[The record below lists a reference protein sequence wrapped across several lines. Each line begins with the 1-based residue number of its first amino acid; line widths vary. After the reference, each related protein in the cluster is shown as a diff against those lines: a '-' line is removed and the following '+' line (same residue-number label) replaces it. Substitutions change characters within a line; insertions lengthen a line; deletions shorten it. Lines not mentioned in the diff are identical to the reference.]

1 MASGR
6 PSLVPVVATP
16 AKKIEPSPEP
26 EPLPV
31 SSPEPLPVS
40 SPEATTIPQS
50 QLRSRRTTT
59 YPPEREFIQP
69 ISLDSIHSPREDS
82 PRGSPVGS
90 PRGRAV
96 GDEPAVEIEDE
107 EVEITSPIPKVVTPH
122 PFPEVDEEVVP
133 EPIPVPVPTPIPRP
147 SPQPLPSKPKP
158 PIIDDEDGDE
168 DDLTEEE
175 ERMMI
180 IARLKIMKRGWP
192 EIDVGDYDTKTI
204 SLKRLRKV
212 YKIFKCRVVA
222 EDISG
227 GYKKWLIAG
236 FVLLELIFVRVF
248 KLDMSGLVV
257 NQIQMMSSYSELL
270 LELAEK
276 YGSTY
281 KSYFPVE
288 VRLMFA
294 MGVNAGIFF
303 ILKNFLG
310 DANSDMAKGIASALN
325 GGKDDSG
332 GMGGMIS
339 GVMNM
344 LTGGAPKPSG
354 ESLQPPTARRRRRK
368 EEGDPVAEGLNAIGM
383 AGIKAGI

>member
-6 PSLVPVVATP
+6 PSLAPVVATP
-16 AKKIEPSPEP
+16 IKTIEKSPDPSPEP

-31 SSPEPLPVS
+31 SSPET
-40 SPEATTIPQS
+40 TTIPQS
-50 QLRSRRTTT
+50 QLRSRRTAT
-59 YPPEREFIQP
+59 YPPDREFIQP
-69 ISLDSIHSPREDS
+69 ISLDSIHSPRDDS

-122 PFPEVDEEVVP
+122 PFPEVDEEVLP
-133 EPIPVPVPTPIPRP
+133 EPELEPEPEPQPTPVPRPTQ
-147 SPQPLPSKPKP
+147 QPLPTKHKP
-158 PIIDDEDGDE
+158 PIIDEDEDGDE
-168 DDLTEEE
+168 DDLTEDE

-212 YKIFKCRVVA
+212 YKIFRCRMVA

-294 MGVNAGIFF
+294 MAVNAGIFF

-344 LTGGAPKPSG
+344 LTGGAPKASG

-368 EEGDPVAEGLNAIGM
+368 EEDSVAEGLNAIGK
-383 AGIKAGI
+383 AGMKAGI